1 VSAVE
6 NGSYVDRLYA
16 VATGWLGWSPELAW
30 RTPMPE
36 LFLAMDAKIEWAQM
50 TNPFGGGKAK
60 PKEGKP
66 SPSAVAD
73 KLRQALTGK
82 QSAKG

>member
-1 VSAVE
+1 M
-6 NGSYVDRLYA
+6 
-16 VATGWLGWSPELAW
+16 GWSPELAW
-30 RTPMPE
+30 ATPIPE

-60 PKEGKP
+60 AKADKP
-66 SPSAVAD
+66 SASTVAD

-82 QSAKG
+82 MAK

>member
-1 VSAVE
+1 
-6 NGSYVDRLYA
+6 
-16 VATGWLGWSPELAW
+16 
-30 RTPMPE
+30 MPE
-36 LFLAMDAKIEWAQM
+36 LFLAMDAKIEWVQM

-73 KLRQALTGK
+73 KLRQALTGR
-82 QSAKG
+82 QAA

>member
-1 VSAVE
+1 M
-6 NGSYVDRLYA
+6 
-16 VATGWLGWSPELAW
+16 AW

-60 PKEGKP
+60 AKADKP
-66 SPSAVAD
+66 SASAVAD
-73 KLRQALTGK
+73 KLRQALTGR
-82 QSAKG
+82 QANSG

>member
-1 VSAVE
+1 
-6 NGSYVDRLYA
+6 
-16 VATGWLGWSPELAW
+16 
-30 RTPMPE
+30 MPE

-73 KLRQALTGK
+73 KLRQALTGRH
-82 QSAKG
+82 AA